1 LLPVFNKNVAMNRLK
16 DKIAI
21 VTGGGTGIGEAICQK
36 FAREGAKVIVA
47 GFPEDPVHDVV
58 RQIMKEGGDATPFMA
73 DLSDE
78 QNASACVRLAVNTYG
93 KLDILVNNAGV
104 FPVMEEIQN
113 FPIDAFDY
121 LIRNNIRTTFLM
133 TRYAIP
139 ELQKTKGCIVAAGS
153 ESGKIGLMKNAPY
166 GGTKGWIHAFIRG
179 IAVEQAQYGVRA
191 NCVCPGAIDTAWT
204 HKETGPM
211 TAKDEKMLL
220 GATPLGRRGTPEEI
234 ANAYLFLASDE
245 ASYVTGALFSVDGGI
260 TIAKG
265 PIGEQAES
273 EVKKEPQGE
282 LHLEHSMD
290 GATNMLRGNREVHK
304 P

>member
-1 LLPVFNKNVAMNRLK
+1 MHRLQ
-16 DKIAI
+16 DKVAI
-21 VTGGGTGIGEAICQK
+21 VTGGGTGIGEAICKK
-36 FAREGAKVIVA
+36 FAREGARVVVS

-58 RQIMKEGGDATPFMA
+58 RDIMKEGGDASPFIA
-73 DLSDE
+73 DISIE
-78 QNASACVRLAVNTYG
+78 ENARACVQFALSTYG
-93 KLDILVNNAGV
+93 KLDILINNAGV

-113 FPIDAFDY
+113 YPIEAFDY

-139 ELQKTKGCIVAAGS
+139 ALQKTRGCIVAAGS
-153 ESGKIGLMKNAPY
+153 ESGKIGLAKNAVY

-179 IAVEQAQYGVRA
+179 VAVEQAQYGVRA

-211 TAKDEKMLL
+211 SAKDEKMLIA
-220 GATPLGRRGTPEEI
+220 ATPLGRRGTPEEI

-245 ASYVTGALFSVDGGI
+245 ASYATGALFSVDGGV

-265 PIGEQAES
+265 PVGDLTPA
-273 EVKKEPQGE
+273 
-282 LHLEHSMD
+282 
-290 GATNMLRGNREVHK
+290 
-304 P
+304 

>member
-1 LLPVFNKNVAMNRLK
+1 MNRLK
-16 DKIAI
+16 DKVAI
-21 VTGGGTGIGEAICQK
+21 VTGGGTGIGEAICKK
-36 FAREGAKVIVA
+36 FAKEGARVVVS

-58 RQIMKEGGDATPFMA
+58 RDIMKDGGDATPFIA
-73 DLSDE
+73 DISIE
-78 QNASACVRLAVNTYG
+78 ENALACVQFAINTYG
-93 KLDILVNNAGV
+93 KLDILINNAGV

-113 FPIDAFDY
+113 YPIDAFEY
-121 LIRNNIRTTFLM
+121 LIRNNIRTAFLM

-139 ELQKTKGCIVAAGS
+139 ELQKTRGCIVAAGS
-153 ESGKIGLMKNAPY
+153 ESGKIGLGKNSVY
-166 GGTKGWIHAFIRG
+166 GGTKGWMHAFIRG
-179 IAVEQAQYGVRA
+179 VAVEQAQYGVRA

-211 TAKDEKMLL
+211 TAKDEKMLIA
-220 GATPLGRRGTPEEI
+220 ATPLGRRGTPEEI

-245 ASYVTGALFSVDGGI
+245 ASYATGALFSVDGGV

-265 PIGEQAES
+265 SVGELVSDEIS
-273 EVKKEPQGE
+273 KEPVGE

-290 GATNMLRGNREVHK
+290 GATNMLRGRSRELHQ

>member
-1 LLPVFNKNVAMNRLK
+1 MHRLQ
-16 DKIAI
+16 DKVAI
-21 VTGGGTGIGEAICQK
+21 VTGGGTGIGEAICKK
-36 FAREGAKVIVA
+36 FAREGARVVVS

-58 RQIMKEGGDATPFMA
+58 RDIMKEGGDASPFIA
-73 DLSDE
+73 DISIE
-78 QNASACVRLAVNTYG
+78 ENARACVQFALSTYG
-93 KLDILVNNAGV
+93 KLDILINNAGV

-113 FPIDAFDY
+113 YPIEAFDY

-139 ELQKTKGCIVAAGS
+139 ALQKTRGCIVAAGS
-153 ESGKIGLMKNAPY
+153 ESGKIGLAKNAVY

-179 IAVEQAQYGVRA
+179 VAVEQAQYGVRA

-211 TAKDEKMLL
+211 SARDEKMLIA
-220 GATPLGRRGTPEEI
+220 ATPLGRRGTPEEI

-245 ASYVTGALFSVDGGI
+245 ASYATGALFSVDGGV

-265 PIGEQAES
+265 PVGDLTPAELAQ
-273 EVKKEPQGE
+273 EPEGE
-282 LHLEHSMD
+282 LHLQHSMD
-290 GATNMLRGNREVHK
+290 GATNMLRGSHRELHQ

>member
-1 LLPVFNKNVAMNRLK
+1 MNRLQNK
-16 DKIAI
+16 VAI
-21 VTGGGTGIGEAICQK
+21 ITGGGTGIGEAICKK
-36 FAREGAKVIVA
+36 FAQEGARVVVV

-58 RQIMKEGGDATPFMA
+58 RDIMKEGGDATPFMA
-73 DLSDE
+73 DISME
-78 QNASACVRLAVNTYG
+78 ENARTCIEFTVRTYS
-93 KLDILVNNAGV
+93 KIDILVNNAGV

-113 FPIDAFDY
+113 YPIEAFDY
-121 LIRNNIRTTFLM
+121 LVKNNVRTTFLM

-211 TAKDEKMLL
+211 TAKDEKLL
-220 GATPLGRRGTPEEI
+220 IAATPMGRRGTAEEI

-245 ASYVTGALFSVDGGI
+245 ASFVTGALFSVDGGI

-265 PIGEQAES
+265 PVGTEAEDD
-273 EVKKEPQGE
+273 VTAEPKGE
-282 LHLEHSMD
+282 LRLHHTMD
-290 GATNMLRGNREVHK
+290 GATNMLRGTQRDPHQ

>member
-1 LLPVFNKNVAMNRLK
+1 MNRLK
-16 DKIAI
+16 GKVAI
-21 VTGGGTGIGEAICQK
+21 VTGGGTGIGEAICHK
-36 FAREGAKVIVA
+36 FAREGAKVIVS

-58 RQIMKEGGDATPFMA
+58 RQIMKEGGDATPFTA
-73 DLSDE
+73 DLSLE
-78 QNASACVRLAVNTYG
+78 QNASACVQLAVSTYG
-93 KLDILVNNAGV
+93 KLDILINNAGV

-166 GGTKGWIHAFIRG
+166 GGTKGWIHAFIKG

-211 TAKDEKMLL
+211 TAKDEKTLL

-234 ANAYLFLASDE
+234 ANVYLFLASDE

-260 TIAKG
+260 TISKG
-265 PIGEQAES
+265 PIGEQADS

-282 LHLEHSMD
+282 LHLEHSLD
-290 GATNMLRGNREVHK
+290 GATNMLRGNREVHN

>member
-1 LLPVFNKNVAMNRLK
+1 
-16 DKIAI
+16 
-21 VTGGGTGIGEAICQK
+21 
-36 FAREGAKVIVA
+36 
-47 GFPEDPVHDVV
+47 
-58 RQIMKEGGDATPFMA
+58 MKEGGDATPFAA
-73 DLSDE
+73 DLSEE
-78 QNASACVRLAVNTYG
+78 QNASSCVRLAVNTYG
-93 KLDILVNNAGV
+93 KLDILINNAGV

-113 FPIDAFDY
+113 FPIEAFDY
-121 LIRNNIRTTFLM
+121 LIKNNIRTTFLM

-139 ELQKTKGCIVAAGS
+139 ELQKTRGCIVAAGS
-153 ESGKIGLMKNAPY
+153 ESGKIGLAKNTPY
-166 GGTKGWIHAFIRG
+166 GGTKGWIHSFIRG
-179 IAVEQAQYGVRA
+179 VAVEQAQYGVRA

-265 PIGEQAES
+265 PVGEQAES
-273 EVKKEPQGE
+273 AVKKEPKGE
-282 LHLEHSMD
+282 LHLEHSLD

>member
-1 LLPVFNKNVAMNRLK
+1 MNRLK